1 MGDVTVHQL
10 SLGRRAARRSRRPA
24 SVPCHGSRRW
34 QGRSMLAPSS
44 RLWSER
50 ARGLHAPSVAQP
62 LCLWAGLRQKSAAFL
77 PFDKRAACSGASWS
91 FSDCVLNIMHGP
103 GSQKCHKYKS
113 VPNFNPGET
122 VQTRR
127 QVASSAHLLKP
138 SGISVCRF
146 HVAYTSFRPV
156 SDHPTAPREARRHS
170 RSVPT
175 ARYAPYRVRIR
186 ARGPARPCPPE
197 PDSVPF
203 PLSAWRWQALP

>member
-1 MGDVTVHQL
+1 VGDVTVHQL

-34 QGRSMLAPSS
+34 QGRAALPRGCGASEPEVFMHHLLHSLSVCGQASDKKAP
-44 RLWSER
+44 LF
-50 ARGLHAPSVAQP
+50 
-62 LCLWAGLRQKSAAFL
+62 CLLTRE
-77 PFDKRAACSGASWS
+77 PPCSGASWS

-138 SGISVCRF
+138 SGISVYRF